1 MVPLSSSSSSAS
13 ASSPP
18 PRPLTATV
26 ASTHALSQPIPALH
40 APLLPSSF
48 SSDEPPLTLYE
59 DGYLKLTPTK
69 LKVKCYFFPFGLAKT
84 IPLKDIKKVSLLPL
98 GSMWQGQYK
107 HWGMAVDFQRWWPS
121 DLRRAGRT
129 HFIEVDCGSWPRVA
143 FTVNDPENVYLLL
156 SQAMAVA
163 KAVVRGDQQQQH

>member
-84 IPLKDIKKVSLLPL
+84 IPLKDIKKVSEKWEE
-98 GSMWQGQYK
+98 GEDTWKM
-107 HWGMAVDFQRWWPS
+107 RWWP
-121 DLRRAGRT
+121 GM
-129 HFIEVDCGSWPRVA
+129 E
-143 FTVNDPENVYLLL
+143 
-156 SQAMAVA
+156 VA
-163 KAVVRGDQQQQH
+163 KDALNLYSSTHSSLPFFPPSQPLRSLSFPWTACGKASISTGVWPLIFNVGGLAI